1 MIRVYFETKGSA
13 EQVATF
19 ESESHYI
26 ACLPALKELAKQ
38 EGWTHVTESVDEE
51 WEKAFVS
58 LDKTGEHNG

>member
-26 ACLPALKELAKQ
+26 ACLPALKKLAKQ
-38 EGWTHVTESVDEE
+38 EGWTHVTESDDEN
-51 WEKAFVS
+51 WERAFTIIS
-58 LDKTGEHNG
+58 KEREEA